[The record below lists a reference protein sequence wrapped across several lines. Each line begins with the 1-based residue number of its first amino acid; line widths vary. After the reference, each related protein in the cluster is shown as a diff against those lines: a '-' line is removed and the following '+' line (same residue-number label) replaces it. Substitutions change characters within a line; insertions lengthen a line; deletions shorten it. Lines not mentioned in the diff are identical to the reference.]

1 VQGRAERK
9 VKQVNLGVM
18 DSPDAMAPQA
28 NPDVRARKVER
39 GRQVIAATTVKMA
52 RLVKQE

>member
-1 VQGRAERK
+1 
-9 VKQVNLGVM
+9 M